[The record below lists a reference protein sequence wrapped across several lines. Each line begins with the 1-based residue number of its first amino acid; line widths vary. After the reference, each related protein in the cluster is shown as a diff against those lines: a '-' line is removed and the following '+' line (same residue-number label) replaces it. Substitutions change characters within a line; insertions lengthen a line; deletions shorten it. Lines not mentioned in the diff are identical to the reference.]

1 MAQAQAYIRHH
12 FPQGAQG
19 AWHQGT
25 QDRGIIYEMR
35 LGGVD
40 WQQQL
45 REPASTQLPAG
56 KALFLTQ
63 SRLLTLVT
71 RGGGLLAQHHPG
83 LGGQI
88 GSILSGH
95 LLSHHLIIPP

>member
-40 WQQQL
+40 WQQ
-45 REPASTQLPAG
+45 
-56 KALFLTQ
+56 
-63 SRLLTLVT
+63 
-71 RGGGLLAQHHPG
+71 
-83 LGGQI
+83 
-88 GSILSGH
+88 
-95 LLSHHLIIPP
+95 